1 MARCAQNGR
10 RRYSMRG
17 RSQVPRHETTM
28 FAPEHS
34 MWIRLAPIPTAR
46 FRFPTVVV
54 DGVLFAFGGSEV
66 CTTSQ
71 ATGETDC
78 PANALASVEVRCVV
92 CPAPVPA
99 PQVALDRTASV
110 LQGSASANRY
120 RRRAQHSPHGSTT
133 QHLEPLRGTLSL
145 ALPHFVDGDR

>member
-1 MARCAQNGR
+1 
-10 RRYSMRG
+10 MRG

-28 FAPEHS
+28 FAPEYS

-92 CPAPVPA
+92 CPVPVPA
-99 PQVALDRTASV
+99 PRRALDRTASV
-110 LQGSASANRY
+110 LQSSASANRY
-120 RRRAQHSPHGSTT
+120 RRRVQHSPHGSTT